1 MSPSSPEFTLR
12 SPSTSLRVNS
22 ATEGSSGQANRPA
35 AFLDRD
41 GTIIRDTE
49 YLRDPDQVE
58 LLPGA
63 AAAIRRLNDAG
74 WPVIVVTNQSGIAR
88 GLLTE
93 QDYERVRMR
102 VDKLIAEEG
111 AKIDASYHCPH
122 HPDLT
127 GPCACRKPGTKL
139 YSDAAAAH
147 GLDTAAS
154 WYVGDRLRDVSPADH
169 FGGRSIML
177 LVESTPEADRAAA
190 RDRVTAHSL
199 AEAVDLIM
207 GAGR

>member
-1 MSPSSPEFTLR
+1 MT
-12 SPSTSLRVNS
+12 T
-22 ATEGSSGQANRPA
+22 PA

-63 AAAIRRLNDAG
+63 AQAIRRLNDAG

-102 VDKLIAEEG
+102 VDRLIADAAG
-111 AKIDASYHCPH
+111 ARIDASYHCPH
-122 HPDLT
+122 HPDIT
-127 GPCACRKPGTKL
+127 GPCECRKPGVKM
-139 YSDAAAAH
+139 YRDAAAAH
-147 GLDTAAS
+147 GLGTAKS
-154 WYVGDRLRDVSPADH
+154 WYVGDRLRDVTPGDH
-169 FGGRSIML
+169 FGGRSVLL
-177 LVESTPEADRAAA
+177 LVESTPDADRARATE
-190 RDRVTAHSL
+190 RLTAPSL
-199 AEAVDLIM
+199 AEAVDLIL
-207 GAGR
+207 AGPR

>member
-1 MSPSSPEFTLR
+1 MSP
-12 SPSTSLRVNS
+12 
-22 ATEGSSGQANRPA
+22 RPA

-63 AAAIRRLNDAG
+63 ALAIKRLNDAG

-102 VDKLIAEEG
+102 LDKLIAAEG
-111 AKIDASYHCPH
+111 AKIDATYHCPH

-127 GPCACRKPGTKL
+127 GPCDCRKPGVKL
-139 YSDAAAAH
+139 YSDAAAEH
-147 GLDTAAS
+147 DLDTSKS
-154 WYVGDRLRDVSPADH
+154 WYVGDRLRDVAPGDH
-169 FGGRSIML
+169 FGGRSVML
-177 LVESTPEADRAAA
+177 TVESTPDSGRAAA
-190 RDRVTAHSL
+190 ATRKTAGSL
-199 AEAVDLIM
+199 AEAVDVILSEK
-207 GAGR
+207 R

>member
-1 MSPSSPEFTLR
+1 V
-12 SPSTSLRVNS
+12 ST
-22 ATEGSSGQANRPA
+22 PA

-63 AAAIRRLNDAG
+63 AAAIRRLNEAG

-102 VDKLIAEEG
+102 VDKLIGAEG
-111 AKIDASYHCPH
+111 ARIDASYHCPH
-122 HPDLT
+122 HPDFS
-127 GPCACRKPGTKL
+127 GPCSCRKPGVKL

-147 GLDTAAS
+147 DLDTRRS
-154 WYVGDRLRDVSPADH
+154 WYVGDRLRDVAPGDH
-169 FGGRSIML
+169 FGGRSVML
-177 LVESTPEADRAAA
+177 LVESTPDADRTAAA
-190 RDRVTAHSL
+190 TRRNAPSL
-199 AEAVDLIM
+199 AEAVEMIL
-207 GAGR
+207 AEPR

>member
-1 MSPSSPEFTLR
+1 MSK
-12 SPSTSLRVNS
+12 
-22 ATEGSSGQANRPA
+22 AA

-49 YLRDPDQVE
+49 YLRDPEQVE

-63 AAAIRRLNDAG
+63 ASAIKRLNDAG

-111 AKIDASYHCPH
+111 ARIDASYHCPH
-122 HPDLT
+122 HPDFA
-127 GPCACRKPGTKL
+127 GWCACRKPGTKL
-139 YSDAAAAH
+139 YSDAAAEH
-147 GLDTAAS
+147 DLDTAKS
-154 WYVGDRLRDVSPADH
+154 WYVGDRLRDVAPGDH
-169 FGGRSIML
+169 FGGRSVML
-177 LVESTPEADRAAA
+177 LVDSTPDGDRVAAA
-190 RDRVTAHSL
+190 GRVTANSL
-199 AEAVDLIM
+199 SEAVDIIL
-207 GAGR
+207 GAR

>member
-1 MSPSSPEFTLR
+1 MSR
-12 SPSTSLRVNS
+12 
-22 ATEGSSGQANRPA
+22 AA

-63 AAAIRRLNDAG
+63 ARAIRRLNEAG

-102 VDKLIAEEG
+102 VDKLIAAEG
-111 AKIDASYHCPH
+111 ARIDASYHCPH
-122 HPDLT
+122 HPDIT
-127 GPCACRKPGTKL
+127 GPCDCRKPGVKL
-139 YSDAAAAH
+139 YLDAARDH
-147 GLDTAAS
+147 GLDTAGS
-154 WYVGDRLRDVSPADH
+154 WYVGDRLRDVSPGDH
-169 FGGRSIML
+169 FGGRSVML
-177 LVESTPEADRAAA
+177 LVESTPEIDRVAAA
-190 RDRVTAHSL
+190 KRRSAASL
-199 AEAVDLIM
+199 AEAVDIIL
-207 GAGR
+207 AERR

>member
-1 MSPSSPEFTLR
+1 MTG
-12 SPSTSLRVNS
+12 T
-22 ATEGSSGQANRPA
+22 PA

-63 AAAIRRLNDAG
+63 AGAIRRLNEAG

-102 VDKLIAEEG
+102 VDKLIAAEG
-111 AKIDASYHCPH
+111 ARIDASYHCPH
-122 HPDLT
+122 HPDIS
-127 GPCACRKPGTKL
+127 GPCECRKPGVKL
-139 YSDAAAAH
+139 YRDATADH
-147 GLDTAAS
+147 GLDPAAS
-154 WYVGDRLRDVSPADH
+154 WFVGDRLRDVSPGDH
-169 FGGRSIML
+169 FGGNSVML
-177 LVESTPEADRAAA
+177 LVESTPEVDRAAA
-190 RDRVTAHSL
+190 AKRRTAASL
-199 AEAVDLIM
+199 AEAVDIIL
-207 GAGR
+207 AGSR

>member
-1 MSPSSPEFTLR
+1 MAQR
-12 SPSTSLRVNS
+12 
-22 ATEGSSGQANRPA
+22 A

-63 AAAIRRLNDAG
+63 AGAIRRLNDAG

-102 VDKLIAEEG
+102 VDRMISDAAG
-111 AKIDASYHCPH
+111 AKIDATYHCPH
-122 HPDLT
+122 HPDMT
-127 GPCACRKPGTKL
+127 GRCECRKPGTKL
-139 YSDAAAAH
+139 YADAAREH
-147 GLDTAAS
+147 DLDMKGS
-154 WYVGDRLRDVSPADH
+154 WYIGDRIRDVAPGDH
-169 FGGRSIML
+169 FGGKSVLL
-177 LVESTPEADRAAA
+177 LVESTPDADRAAA
-190 RDRVTAHSL
+190 VTRRAAASL
-199 AEAVDLIM
+199 AEAVDIM
-207 GAGR
+207 LAESQ

>member
-1 MSPSSPEFTLR
+1 MK
-12 SPSTSLRVNS
+12 
-22 ATEGSSGQANRPA
+22 GKPA

-63 AAAIRRLNDAG
+63 ANAIRRLNEAG

-102 VDKLIAEEG
+102 VDKLIAAEG
-111 AKIDASYHCPH
+111 GKIDASYHCPH
-122 HPDLT
+122 LPEIT
-127 GPCACRKPGTKL
+127 GPCGCRKPGTKL
-139 YSDAAAAH
+139 YSDAAAEH
-147 GLDTAAS
+147 GLDPERS
-154 WYVGDRLRDVSPADH
+154 WFVGDRIRDVAPGDH
-169 FGGRSIML
+169 FGGRSVML

-190 RDRVTAHSL
+190 AARLTADSL
-199 AEAVDLIM
+199 AAAVDIIL
-207 GAGR
+207 AAK

>member
-1 MSPSSPEFTLR
+1 MS
-12 SPSTSLRVNS
+12 
-22 ATEGSSGQANRPA
+22 RPA

-63 AAAIRRLNDAG
+63 AAAIRRLNEAG
-74 WPVIVVTNQSGIAR
+74 WPVIAVTNQSGIAR

-102 VDKLIAEEG
+102 VDKLIAAEG

-122 HPDLT
+122 HPDYS
-127 GPCACRKPGTKL
+127 GWCACRKPGVKL
-139 YSDAAAAH
+139 YNDAAAAH
-147 GLDTAAS
+147 DLDMKRS
-154 WYVGDRLRDVSPADH
+154 WYVGDRLRDVAPGDH
-169 FGGRSIML
+169 FGGRSVML
-177 LVESTPEADRAAA
+177 LVDSTPDADRAAA
-190 RDRVTAHSL
+190 ATRRTAASL
-199 AEAVDLIM
+199 AEAVDILL
-207 GAGR
+207 AESK

>member
-1 MSPSSPEFTLR
+1 MTP
-12 SPSTSLRVNS
+12 
-22 ATEGSSGQANRPA
+22 RPA

-49 YLRDPDQVE
+49 YLRDPEQVE

-63 AAAIRRLNDAG
+63 AAAIRRLNEAG

-111 AKIDASYHCPH
+111 AKINASYHCPH
-122 HPDLT
+122 HPDIT
-127 GPCACRKPGTKL
+127 GPCDCRKPGVKL
-139 YSDAAAAH
+139 YNDAAAAH
-147 GLDTAAS
+147 DLDTKRS
-154 WYVGDRLRDVSPADH
+154 WYVGDRLRDVAPGDH
-169 FGGRSIML
+169 FGGRSVML
-177 LVESTPEADRAAA
+177 LVDSTPDVDRIAAA
-190 RDRVTAHSL
+190 KRRTAASL
-199 AEAVDLIM
+199 AEAVDIIL
-207 GAGR
+207 AEPK

>member
-1 MSPSSPEFTLR
+1 M
-12 SPSTSLRVNS
+12 TS
-22 ATEGSSGQANRPA
+22 RPA

-63 AAAIRRLNDAG
+63 ASAIRRLNEAG

-102 VDKLIAEEG
+102 VDKLIGAEG

-122 HPDLT
+122 HPDIT
-127 GPCACRKPGTKL
+127 GPCECRKPGVKL
-139 YSDAAAAH
+139 YRDAAEAH
-147 GLDTAAS
+147 DLDTKRS
-154 WYVGDRLRDVSPADH
+154 WYVGDRLRDVAPGDH
-169 FGGRSIML
+169 FGGRSVML
-177 LVESTPEADRAAA
+177 LVESTPDADRVAAA
-190 RDRVTAHSL
+190 NRRTAASL
-199 AEAVDLIM
+199 ADAVDLIL
-207 GAGR
+207 AEPR

>member
-1 MSPSSPEFTLR
+1 MTLK
-12 SPSTSLRVNS
+12 
-22 ATEGSSGQANRPA
+22 PA

-41 GTIIRDTE
+41 GTIIRDTD

-63 AAAIRRLNDAG
+63 AAAIRRLNEAG

-102 VDKLIAEEG
+102 VDKLIGEEG

-122 HPDLT
+122 HPDIT
-127 GPCACRKPGTKL
+127 GPCDCRKPGVKMYT
-139 YSDAAAAH
+139 DAAAAH
-147 GLDTAAS
+147 DLDTKRS
-154 WYVGDRLRDVSPADH
+154 WYVGDRLRDVSPGDH
-169 FGGRSIML
+169 FGGRSVML
-177 LVESTPEADRAAA
+177 LAESTPDADRVAAVK
-190 RDRVTAHSL
+190 RRTASSL
-199 AEAVDLIM
+199 AEAVDIIL
-207 GAGR
+207 AEAR

>member
-1 MSPSSPEFTLR
+1 MPQR
-12 SPSTSLRVNS
+12 
-22 ATEGSSGQANRPA
+22 A

-49 YLRDPDQVE
+49 YLRDPEQVE
-58 LLPGA
+58 LIPGA
-63 AAAIRRLNDAG
+63 AQAIRRLNDAG

-102 VDKLIAEEG
+102 VDKLIAEAAG

-122 HPDLT
+122 HPDFN
-127 GPCACRKPGTKL
+127 GRCDCRKPGIKL
-139 YSDAAAAH
+139 YADASRDH
-147 GLDTAAS
+147 DLDPNTS

-169 FGGRSIML
+169 FGGKSVML
-177 LVESTPEADRAAA
+177 LVESTPDSDRVAAA
-190 RDRVTAHSL
+190 NRRTAASL
-199 AEAVDLIM
+199 ADAVQIIL
-207 GAGR
+207 AESR